1 MQTNTLLN
9 RQRAINKNS
18 SDLALSSINLTE
30 RTSKLAD
37 NLQNKEGKTWHK
49 SRIRWSDLN
58 GRTIKIF
65 APYCCQGSWIKII
78 NLLINHH
85 WKTRVR
91 FT

>member
-37 NLQNKEGKTWHK
+37 NLQNKEGKT
-49 SRIRWSDLN
+49 
-58 GRTIKIF
+58 
-65 APYCCQGSWIKII
+65 
-78 NLLINHH
+78 
-85 WKTRVR
+85 
-91 FT
+91 